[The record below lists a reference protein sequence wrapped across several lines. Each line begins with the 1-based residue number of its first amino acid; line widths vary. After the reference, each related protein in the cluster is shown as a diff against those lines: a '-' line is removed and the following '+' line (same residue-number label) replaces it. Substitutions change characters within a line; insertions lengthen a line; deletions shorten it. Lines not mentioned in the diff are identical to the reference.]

1 VSRILIVED
10 EPRIASFLEKGLRAE
25 GFVTAVIADGNQA
38 GVAARD
44 DAFDLVLLDIGLP
57 GKDGLAVLQEVR
69 GRGERLPVIL
79 LTARDAVSDRVAG
92 LDGGADDYVP
102 KPFSF
107 EELLARVRA
116 RLRDTGAPPA
126 TTLTAGG
133 IELDLLTRTATIDGR
148 SVELTAQEFALAEVF
163 LRHPDQVLSREQL
176 LSRVWGYSY
185 DPGSNIVDV
194 YVGYL
199 RRKLG
204 REALL
209 TVRGMGYRL
218 RRGTASQGARKKPV
232 TEVPPRE
239 PSVL

>member
-1 VSRILIVED
+1 MSRILVVED

-25 GFVTAVIADGNQA
+25 GFATTVVADGNEA
-38 GVAARD
+38 GAAARD
-44 DAFDLVLLDIGLP
+44 DDFDLVLLDIGLP

-69 GRGERLPVIL
+69 ARGERLPVIL
-79 LTARDAVSDRVAG
+79 LTARDAVTDRVAG

-116 RLRDTGAPPA
+116 RLRDAGAKPT
-126 TTLTAGG
+126 TTLSAAGV
-133 IELDLLTRTATIDGR
+133 ELDLLSRTATIDGR

-204 REALL
+204 RDALL

-218 RRGTASQGARKKPV
+218 RG
-232 TEVPPRE
+232 
-239 PSVL
+239 